1 MLPKKIHYCWFG
13 GNELP
18 DLAIKCIES
27 WKQYCPDYEIIE
39 WNETNFDLECC
50 DFVKEA
56 YKAKKWAFV
65 SDYARLKVVY
75 DNGGIYLDTDVELV
89 KPLDILLQEK
99 CYFGEETTGY
109 VNTGL
114 GFGAEKHNP
123 TIDLLLKEYCNK
135 HFTNDDGSY
144 NMDPCPI
151 INHYFNLAIVLVVLK
166 YGDVMIL
173 QYIHPSIFVH

>member
-27 WKQYCPDYEIIE
+27 WKKYCPDYEIIE

-89 KPLDILLQEK
+89 KSLDILLQEK

-109 VNTGL
+109 VATGL
-114 GFGAEKHNP
+114 GFGAENGNRTSDFFPLCINSLRDFSDLEVTDAPELICASIPLHT
-123 TIDLLLKEYCNK
+123 TI
-135 HFTNDDGSY
+135 
-144 NMDPCPI
+144 
-151 INHYFNLAIVLVVLK
+151 
-166 YGDVMIL
+166 
-173 QYIHPSIFVH
+173 QR